1 MEEHSTS
8 LTAWIQA
15 AMDAHAVEFLQT
27 STVELQ
33 NLEARRD
40 VPYVSEGDVGELT
53 APLGGDADTT
63 AQGHDGVAQALT
75 AVEAFVRV
83 GPDAV
88 HGMGA
93 FRLGQDI
100 FETHLNRREGG
111 DMEII

>member
-1 MEEHSTS
+1 MEELAAG

-40 VPYVSEGDVGELT
+40 VPDVCEGDVGELT

-63 AQGHDGVAQALT
+63 TQGHDGVAQALT

-83 GPDAV
+83 RPDAV
-88 HGMGA
+88 HRVSA
-93 FRLGQDI
+93 FRFSQDI
-100 FETHLNRREGG
+100 LETHL
-111 DMEII
+111 